1 MKFKD
6 MDQLRAFVLDEYQK
20 KVCRSHESWSAGY
33 MSALYLVLSKMK
45 ELPEIEAEEVVHG
58 HWIEECTDLVC
69 SACGAVFKDE
79 ISFMLPHG
87 MQYPQGCPACRAK
100 MDLGVIFNA
109 PSK

>member
-1 MKFKD
+1 
-6 MDQLRAFVLDEYQK
+6 
-20 KVCRSHESWSAGY
+20 